1 MMRRVIEYLRRKQN
15 ITIDDLVVEIC
26 SSTMYYKYLS
36 KEKNMSV
43 KNLKLLKERLGA
55 DDLTKEEV
63 QEFKK
68 DLDKI
73 IHNIMRYYISKEAF
87 EKDIIPLIELEP
99 QIMLCGELCI
109 DYMIAKINFLFL
121 ENNLDEISK
130 LLTLL
135 EEFFSTMSVTQ
146 QLFYYQLKIFLSN
159 YLKEDIKELV
169 YNFSMLLD
177 NNRYN
182 KDYGKFHMSITL
194 AYLKL
199 KEREKASH
207 ALETSLSLFIRDLN
221 LVGQV
226 KTNNIKATIDCENRN
241 YNKALEILLLNF
253 KNSVQINYHAEVFN
267 SLTNIISCYFGLNKK
282 DNVIK
287 YWNKLTKYIKKIS
300 DKKVVA
306 AILNN
311 NAISLFSN
319 FEYFQMNEQL
329 NELIDILET
338 YNVNNNV
345 LLENLINYYYIN
357 NEDEKIK
364 YIEDVFLP
372 LITGKAHF
380 TYCKWVLDK
389 CVRYYKQ
396 KRKYKKAVNFET
408 KYLQE
413 FKKYYFN

>member
-1 MMRRVIEYLRRKQN
+1 MMRRVIEYLRKKQN

-43 KNLKLLKERLGA
+43 KNLKLIKERLGA

-99 QIMLCGELCI
+99 QIMLCDELCI

-182 KDYGKFHMSITL
+182 RDYGFLHLNL
-194 AYLKL
+194 AYYFLKL
-199 KEREKASH
+199 KQREKASH
-207 ALETSLSLFIRDLN
+207 SVELALSMFNRDIN
-221 LVGQV
+221 LVGQI
-226 KTNNIKATIDCENRN
+226 KSYNIKGFMLGEERKYSEAIQLFLLN
-241 YNKALEILLLNF
+241 YNNSKQVKFLN
-253 KNSVQINYHAEVFN
+253 ETVFA
-267 SLTNIISCYFGLNKK
+267 LTNIITCYFGLKDL

-287 YWNKLTKYIKKIS
+287 YWNTFKKYISKIKDDNTIS
-300 DKKVVA
+300 AVLV
-306 AILNN
+306 NN
-311 NAISLFSN
+311 IISLFTN
-319 FEYFQMNEQL
+319 FEYYNLSFQL
-329 NELIDILET
+329 NELINIIIEYQISTHPSIIHLFEYFNILDEC
-338 YNVNNNV
+338 
-345 LLENLINYYYIN
+345 
-357 NEDEKIK
+357 EKIK
-364 YIEDVFLP
+364 YVETTLLP
-372 LITGKAHF
+372 DLTGKAHF
-380 TYCKWVLDK
+380 TYCKWMLDK
-389 CVRYYKQ
+389 CVNYYYA
-396 KRKYKKAVNFET
+396 RRMYKKAIELES
-408 KYLQE
+408 KYLE
-413 FKKYYFN
+413 LFKKYYFN